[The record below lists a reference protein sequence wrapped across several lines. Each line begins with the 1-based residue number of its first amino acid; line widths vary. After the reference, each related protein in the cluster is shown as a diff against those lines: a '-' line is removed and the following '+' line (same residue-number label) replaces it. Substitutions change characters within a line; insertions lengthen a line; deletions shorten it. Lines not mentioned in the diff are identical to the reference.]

1 MLFCTDPFRQRRL
14 CDGMGVSKSKRGGC
28 AARNIRCLPPFPSGR
43 REKKKRREKDTLPP
57 PFNLF
62 ENVRGVPP
70 TLAPALFTPPLM
82 SPQNNHLIL
91 WSLTRMSEEF
101 HRQVLSTPVG
111 AIPERMQ
118 VQQRWPFL
126 PGSTSSTSLDLQL
139 LQAVQPSCSQR
150 GRGVPEQAAAT
161 QDMATPAQ
169 IQQ

>member
-1 MLFCTDPFRQRRL
+1 
-14 CDGMGVSKSKRGGC
+14 
-28 AARNIRCLPPFPSGR
+28 
-43 REKKKRREKDTLPP
+43 
-57 PFNLF
+57 
-62 ENVRGVPP
+62 
-70 TLAPALFTPPLM
+70 
-82 SPQNNHLIL
+82 
-91 WSLTRMSEEF
+91 MSEEF